1 MFLGFLKE
9 IKDNA
14 ENALNTVKDSDT
26 FRQASTMV
34 SNAAETAQAL
44 AAEKLGEIKNAD
56 SCGKFTDFF
65 GDDAKIFDQAAD
77 GLVALSESEWKRVSE
92 LDIDD
97 LFGTMNFTADDVCAW
112 GKGGLRERNVKYTF
126 RDVSDLDWDE
136 VLGYLDATKLKAG
149 YQCILFLRK
158 GIMWAI
164 DTREPEFIDYTT
176 LASASFFFRRW
187 GDGFHQPGSRRCLC
201 VPCHPENGAGG
212 TDIFP

>member
-77 GLVALSESEWKRVSE
+77 GLVALSES
-92 LDIDD
+92 
-97 LFGTMNFTADDVCAW
+97 
-112 GKGGLRERNVKYTF
+112 
-126 RDVSDLDWDE
+126 
-136 VLGYLDATKLKAG
+136 
-149 YQCILFLRK
+149 
-158 GIMWAI
+158 
-164 DTREPEFIDYTT
+164 
-176 LASASFFFRRW
+176 
-187 GDGFHQPGSRRCLC
+187 
-201 VPCHPENGAGG
+201 
-212 TDIFP
+212 